1 MLIVNDAAGLIEF
14 AKQAFGAVV
23 TERHDGPDGKVMHAA
38 IRIGNSH
45 IMLGEASEKWPAIPA
60 MLYLYVED
68 VDSMYNSAVK
78 AGGVSLREPTT
89 EFYGDRSSGVKD
101 NFGNQWWM
109 ATHVED
115 VSPEEMQRRQ
125 EEMMKGQAQ

>member
-1 MLIVNDAAGLIEF
+1 
-14 AKQAFGAVV
+14 
-23 TERHDGPDGKVMHAA
+23 MHAS

-101 NFGNQWWM
+101 SFGNQWWM

-125 EEMMKGQAQ
+125 EEMIKGQAQ